1 MDNKEIINV
10 LKRYINNKFTKTNLL
25 LKTVD
30 SKMNTLI
37 DYLDKTKRVTE
48 NNEKKIRT
56 LNTYLYKAMR
66 NIHTLI
72 ESSSELVVSNEEI
85 KTKSKDEYDSAEM
98 FLMDSMEST
107 SSNKSIK
114 ELKVEDMNIEN
125 DVIMKYFRNKD
136 IKSDISFFKYLYV
149 DINGE
154 CPIRYLNKN
163 NFQYWSD
170 GKWIDDNGA
179 EEIIEIVLKNLSK
192 MYIKNN
198 TFENFGTNIDK
209 YQSHIYS
216 MKDKKYRENFVKK
229 MKELVRI

>member
-85 KTKSKDEYDSAEM
+85 KTKSKDDYDSAEM

-149 DINGE
+149 DITGE

-198 TFENFGTNIDK
+198 TFDNFGTNIDK

>member
-48 NNEKKIRT
+48 NNQKKIRT

-72 ESSSELVVSNEEI
+72 ESSSELVISNEEV
-85 KTKSKDEYDSAEM
+85 KTKSKDDYDSAEM

-114 ELKVEDMNIEN
+114 ELKVEDMDIEN
-125 DVIMKYFRNKD
+125 DVIMKYFKNKD
-136 IKSDISFFKYLYV
+136 IFFY
-149 DINGE
+149 
-154 CPIRYLNKN
+154 
-163 NFQYWSD
+163 
-170 GKWIDDNGA
+170 
-179 EEIIEIVLKNLSK
+179 
-192 MYIKNN
+192 
-198 TFENFGTNIDK
+198 NI
-209 YQSHIYS
+209 
-216 MKDKKYRENFVKK
+216 
-229 MKELVRI
+229 

>member
-25 LKTVD
+25 LKNVD
-30 SKMNTLI
+30 SKMNILI

-72 ESSSELVVSNEEI
+72 ESSSELVVSNEEV

-125 DVIMKYFRNKD
+125 NVIIKYFRNKD

-198 TFENFGTNIDK
+198 TFDNFGTNIDK

>member
-25 LKTVD
+25 LKNVD
-30 SKMNTLI
+30 SKMNILI

-72 ESSSELVVSNEEI
+72 ESSSELVVSNEEV

-98 FLMDSMEST
+98 FLMDSIEST

-125 DVIMKYFRNKD
+125 DVIIKYFRNKD

-179 EEIIEIVLKNLSK
+179 EEIIDIVLKNLSK

-198 TFENFGTNIDK
+198 TFDNFGTNIDK

>member
-37 DYLDKTKRVTE
+37 DYLDKTKKVTE

-72 ESSSELVVSNEEI
+72 ESSSELVVSNEEV
-85 KTKSKDEYDSAEM
+85 KTKSKDDFDSAEM

-107 SSNKSIK
+107 SSNKSIR
-114 ELKVEDMNIEN
+114 ELKVEDMDIEN
-125 DVIMKYFRNKD
+125 DIIMKYFRNKD

-163 NFQYWSD
+163 NFQYWTD
-170 GKWIDDNGA
+170 GKWKDDNGA
-179 EEIIEIVLKNLSK
+179 EEIVEIVLKNLSR

-198 TFENFGTNIDK
+198 TFDNFGTNIDK

-216 MKDKKYRENFVKK
+216 MKDKKYRENFIKK

>member
-48 NNEKKIRT
+48 NNERKIRT
-56 LNTYLYKAMR
+56 LNTYLYKAIR

-72 ESSSELVVSNEEI
+72 ESSSELVVSNEEV
-85 KTKSKDEYDSAEM
+85 KTKSKDDYDSAEM

-114 ELKVEDMNIEN
+114 ELKVEDMDIEN

-136 IKSDISFFKYLYV
+136 IKSDIGFFKYLYV

-170 GKWIDDNGA
+170 GKWKDDNGA

-198 TFENFGTNIDK
+198 TFDNFGTNIDK

>member
-25 LKTVD
+25 LKNVD

-37 DYLDKTKRVTE
+37 DYLDKTKKVTE

-72 ESSSELVVSNEEI
+72 ESSSELVVSHEDV
-85 KTKSKDEYDSAEM
+85 KTKHNDDYDSAEM

-107 SSNKSIK
+107 SSNKSIR
-114 ELKVEDMNIEN
+114 ELKVEDMDIEN
-125 DVIMKYFRNKD
+125 EVIMKYFRNKD

-170 GKWIDDNGA
+170 GKWKDDNGA
-179 EEIIEIVLKNLSK
+179 EEIIEIVLKNLSR

-198 TFENFGTNIDK
+198 TFDNFGTNIDK

>member
-72 ESSSELVVSNEEI
+72 ESSSELVISNEEV
-85 KTKSKDEYDSAEM
+85 KTKSKDDYDSAEM

-114 ELKVEDMNIEN
+114 ELKVEDMDIEN

-136 IKSDISFFKYLYV
+136 IKS
-149 DINGE
+149 
-154 CPIRYLNKN
+154 
-163 NFQYWSD
+163 
-170 GKWIDDNGA
+170 
-179 EEIIEIVLKNLSK
+179 
-192 MYIKNN
+192 
-198 TFENFGTNIDK
+198 
-209 YQSHIYS
+209 
-216 MKDKKYRENFVKK
+216 
-229 MKELVRI
+229 

>member
-25 LKTVD
+25 LKNVD
-30 SKMNTLI
+30 SKMNILI

-72 ESSSELVVSNEEI
+72 ESSSELVVSNEEV

-114 ELKVEDMNIEN
+114 ELKVEDMDIEN
-125 DVIMKYFRNKD
+125 DVIIKYFRNKD

-198 TFENFGTNIDK
+198 TFDNFGTNIDK

>member
-1 MDNKEIINV
+1 MDNKDIINV
-10 LKRYINNKFTKTNLL
+10 LKRYINNKFTKTNML

-30 SKMNTLI
+30 NKMNTLI
-37 DYLDKTKRVTE
+37 NYLDKTKKVTE

-56 LNTYLYKAMR
+56 LNTYLYKAIK

-72 ESSSELVVSNEEI
+72 ESSSELVASNEEV
-85 KTKSKDEYDSAEM
+85 KLNDNNDYDSGEM
-98 FLMDSMEST
+98 FLMDSMESV

-114 ELKVEDMNIEN
+114 ELKVEDMDIEN
-125 DVIMKYFRNKD
+125 DVIIKYFRNKD

-163 NFQYWSD
+163 NFQYWSE
-170 GKWIDDNGA
+170 GKWKDDNGA
-179 EEIIEIVLKNLSK
+179 EEIVEIVLKNLSK

-198 TFENFGTNIDK
+198 TFDNFGTNIDK